1 MNQQTKKKGSISYVS
16 VCLIAILILVGIVLA
31 YSVMDSTGVIGKMD
45 TAVESDNY
53 RISANEL
60 AVYEYQAALSQ
71 LANEYWYYQYGLMQ
85 DTMGVTKLY
94 DSAYEYAY
102 AMLPYYVGTG
112 AFADQAYAYAQQ
124 YVVYCEGALE
134 AGVSMEDEDWEELET
149 YMTDLETTAKTSGMS
164 LKSFIKNYIGN
175 GISVKEVRSAMEKYL
190 LGVKYAEIKNEEL
203 SDAVTEDELTKYRD
217 ENKGSFYKNFYHS
230 YVLVNDSLK
239 AEAEKCDTVD
249 ELKEVLVKF
258 MVESK
263 FDTLYKTHITDK
275 KVEDPNGAETTELM
289 VLETLL
295 AELGFKKPV
304 TETEKPED
312 AENSENDEAA
322 KTAEAETTEGEKT
335 EDKTE
340 TEKPEDEKTEDKKE
354 ESYKKHFT
362 SSDTD
367 AYKKAAYEIVKAVKS
382 SYNTEANK
390 ISQDASTAYVDLSDE
405 ETVKKASDLQK
416 WLFGEGRKVGDVKVI
431 TTTKTSTGS
440 DGKETTTTTNTW
452 YVVTKVMFLDE
463 EKTKDAYYVKLSDD
477 KTETGTG
484 KEAETTEAVKDPK
497 TAEQKANE
505 FYAALEGEA
514 ADKRA
519 EKFDELAVKYGAIS
533 EGGTA
538 LKESITE
545 KSATSIGSEFSK
557 WLYDKARTEGNMY
570 KVKIG
575 TSYYVAYF
583 VEENE
588 ETWKVSA
595 RSYIASEKL
604 NDWYDEMV
612 KKYNVEVD
620 TEAPET
626 TAPAE
631 STASKETSATK
642 ETEHDHSDED
652 HTH

>member
-1 MNQQTKKKGSISYVS
+1 MNQKAKKKGSISYVS

-71 LANEYWYYQYGLMQ
+71 LANEFWYYQYGLME

-94 DSAYEYAY
+94 DNAYAY
-102 AMLPYYVGTG
+102 AYGMLPYYVGTG

-124 YVVYCEGALE
+124 YVVYCEGALA
-134 AGVSMEDEDWEELET
+134 AGVAMEDEDWEELDT
-149 YMTDLETTAKTSGMS
+149 YMKDLETTAKSSGMS

-190 LGVKYAEIKNEEL
+190 LGVKYAEIKSEEL
-203 SDAVTEDELTKYRD
+203 SDAVTEDEMTKYRD
-217 ENKGSFYKNFYHS
+217 ENKGSFYKSFYNS

-239 AEAEKCDTVD
+239 AQAEKCDTVE
-249 ELKEVLVKF
+249 ELQEVLVKY

-263 FDTLYKTHITDK
+263 FDSLYKTKITDK
-275 KVEDPNGAETTELM
+275 KLEDKNGAETTEQM

-295 AELGFKKPV
+295 ADLGFKKPV
-304 TETEKPED
+304 AEED
-312 AENSENDEAA
+312 
-322 KTAEAETTEGEKT
+322 KT

-340 TEKPEDEKTEDKKE
+340 DAKAAEEDKAEDKTEDKTEDKEEDKKE
-354 ESYKKHFT
+354 ESYTKHFT

-367 AYKKAAYEIVKAVKS
+367 AYKKACYEIVTAIKS

-390 ISQDASTAYVDLSDE
+390 ISKDASTAFVDLSDE
-405 ETVKKASDLQK
+405 ETAKKASDLQK
-416 WLFGEGRKVGDVKVI
+416 WLFGEGRKVGDVKII

-463 EKTKDAYYVKLSDD
+463 EKTKDAYYLTLTDD
-477 KTETGTG
+477 KAPETG
-484 KEAETTEAVKDPK
+484 KEAETGSTATELKTGKEKAESFYKALEEAVKKED
-497 TAEQKANE
+497 
-505 FYAALEGEA
+505 FDF
-514 ADKRA
+514 DK
-519 EKFDELAVKYGAIS
+519 LAIEHKLLA

-545 KSATSIGSEFSK
+545 KSAVSALSK
-557 WLYDKARTEGNMY
+557 WLYEEGRKEGDIYKANS
-570 KVKIG
+570 G
-575 TSYYVAYF
+575 TTYYVAYF

-588 ETWKVSA
+588 ETWKVNA
-595 RSYIASEKL
+595 RSYISSEKL
-604 NDWYDEMV
+604 NEWYDEMV
-612 KKYNVEVD
+612 EKFHVEVD
-620 TEAPET
+620 TKAPET
-626 TAPAE
+626 SAPAE
-631 STASKETSATK
+631 TTASKETT
-642 ETEHDHSDED
+642 HDHEGED